1 MNRKRLLKVI
11 GGLLLILLLFGAV
24 QATAEGF
31 DLAQMTNDEI
41 TGLLDQVTGEFV
53 KRGIE
58 KTATLAKGAYIAGED
73 LPAGRY
79 VYTCLAKGDDWGSVT
94 IYSDRGEGKQLM
106 WEIVSAPEEGE
117 EPDTIYI
124 TLNEGDQLKSGV
136 TFSLT
141 IMAAVAFR

>member
-11 GGLLLILLLFGAV
+11 GGLLLILFLFGTV
-24 QATAEGF
+24 QVMAEGF

-41 TGLLDQVTGEFV
+41 AGLLDQVTGEFV

-73 LPAGRY
+73 LPVGRY
-79 VYTCLAKGDDWGSVT
+79 VYTCLAKGNDWGNVT

>member
-41 TGLLDQVTGEFV
+41 AGLLDQVTGEFV